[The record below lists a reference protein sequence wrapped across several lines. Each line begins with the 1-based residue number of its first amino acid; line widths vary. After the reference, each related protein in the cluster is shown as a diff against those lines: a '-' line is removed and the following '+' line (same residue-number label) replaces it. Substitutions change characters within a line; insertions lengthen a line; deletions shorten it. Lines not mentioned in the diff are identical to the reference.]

1 MHWQK
6 CYGPKKGQQLAY
18 CSHALCWKWGDLKGI
33 CIEWEL
39 QQLVMLYRLHISWPT
54 AASMFLQAPK
64 DIQIYQTEWMLL
76 VQIGGWIW
84 LNFPVKNNFWHH
96 RFRFGN
102 PFSVPVFHC
111 WRGPFGRDECNV
123 MVEASAPFEL
133 QLVWFFCFASH
144 FSWVV
149 FGNSHFY
156 HTHRKKQQHYHIIFQ
171 TFLPGATE

>member
-76 VQIGGWIW
+76 VQISST
-84 LNFPVKNNFWHH
+84 L
-96 RFRFGN
+96 
-102 PFSVPVFHC
+102 SY
-111 WRGPFGRDECNV
+111 
-123 MVEASAPFEL
+123 
-133 QLVWFFCFASH
+133 H
-144 FSWVV
+144 FSNLPSRSYWVTTV
-149 FGNSHFY
+149 CYSPGCYLNIFMFVCLMGWFLSESSGGFGTFFWKLLA
-156 HTHRKKQQHYHIIFQ
+156 TLEVGVWWKKAGDRSSAVIVDVSGWKVIGTPKSNVQVLYQ
-171 TFLPGATE
+171 